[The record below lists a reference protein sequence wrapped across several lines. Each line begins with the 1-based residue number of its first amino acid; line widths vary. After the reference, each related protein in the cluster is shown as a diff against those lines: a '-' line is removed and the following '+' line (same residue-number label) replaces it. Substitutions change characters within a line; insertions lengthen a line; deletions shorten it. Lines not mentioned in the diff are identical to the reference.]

1 MQETPGSG
9 DSWSDPRAFTD
20 GLLELLGPEAQR
32 ATPGLPE
39 SVREMLASAGQRE
52 LDGFLARLQ
61 STGEDWGYHP
71 SHALA
76 RALSHI
82 VMRAMLEK
90 GSAIEKPEAL
100 AGARGRPVIF
110 VGNHLSFA
118 DANVF
123 EFLLS
128 DAGYSELAERLVVVA
143 GPKVFTSPLRRVAS
157 LGFGTIKT
165 PQSSSIASGEA
176 VMSPREVARTASR
189 TLRAAREQVE
199 AGAAL
204 LVFIEGTRSRTGSMQ
219 RALAG
224 VARYLDRAEALVLPF
239 GQTGTERLTPVG
251 PTEHFQHARV
261 VARIGTPVAASD
273 LVDLCNHKRALIMD
287 TLGCLIADC
296 LPAEIRGVY
305 SGSDPRLGAAREL
318 ATRLSHPVGSETNG
332 RR

>member
-1 MQETPGSG
+1 MLKTPGSG
-9 DSWSDPRAFTD
+9 DSWSDPRAFAD
-20 GLLELLGPEAQR
+20 GLLALLGPEAQR

-39 SVREMLASAGQRE
+39 SVREMLASVGQRE
-52 LDGFLARLQ
+52 LDGFLERLQ
-61 STGEDWGYHP
+61 ITGEDWGYHP

-76 RALSHI
+76 RALSRI

-90 GSAIEKPEAL
+90 GSAIEQPEAL
-100 AGARGRPVIF
+100 AGAKGRPVIF
-110 VGNHLSFA
+110 FGNHLSFA

-128 DAGYSELAERLVVVA
+128 EAGYSELAERLVVVA
-143 GPKVFTSPLRRVAS
+143 GPKVFTTPLRRVAS

-176 VMSPREVARTASR
+176 VMSPRDVARTASR
-189 TLRAAREQVE
+189 TLREAREKV
-199 AGAAL
+199 ASGAAL
-204 LVFIEGTRSRTGSMQ
+204 LVFIEGTRSRSGSMQ

-224 VARYLDRAEALVLPF
+224 VARYLDRAEALVVPF
-239 GQTGTERLTPVG
+239 GQTGTEDLTPIDS
-251 PTEHFQHARV
+251 TEHFQHARV

-273 LVDLCNHKRALIMD
+273 LVELCNHKRALIMD

-296 LPAEIRGVY
+296 LPAERGGVY
-305 SGSDPRLGAAREL
+305 SGSDPRLDAAREL
-318 ATRLSHPVGSETNG
+318 ATRLSHPGGSEANG